1 MFAPGICPT
10 LTRSKESIMFR
21 LTLALL
27 LTLLAAGCANDP
39 LPVAS
44 GPVRQLNVGRWTP
57 SANDLTVPP
66 TQGHGA

>member
-1 MFAPGICPT
+1 
-10 LTRSKESIMFR
+10 MFR

-57 SANDLTVPP
+57 GANDLTVPP